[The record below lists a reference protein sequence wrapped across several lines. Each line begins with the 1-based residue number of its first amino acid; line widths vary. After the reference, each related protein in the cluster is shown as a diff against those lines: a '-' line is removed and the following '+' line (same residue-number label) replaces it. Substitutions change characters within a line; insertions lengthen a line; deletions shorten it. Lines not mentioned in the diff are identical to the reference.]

1 MGAIRVVSTDTIKA
15 PKSSDHE
22 IDLTPWDLRFLL
34 ASTNKKG
41 LLYHH
46 QVVANQIERLRH
58 SLSSA
63 LAVFQPVAGRLKI
76 TEHENN
82 MVSCSVTCNNA
93 GPTYVPPIVDSFF
106 AFIGDRN
113 YEGTSKPLLG
123 VQVTEL
129 VDGVFIGCTFNH
141 AAVDGKSM
149 WHFINLWA
157 EISRNCCHHQI
168 CKLPTLKRWFP
179 NGIQRPIQ
187 FPFTMEV
194 QKNHFDLSERVFHF
208 TKEKIMQLK
217 SKVNAETGTIKISSL
232 QALLTHLWCS
242 VIRSKQFDPQE
253 EVHNIFM
260 IGVRPRFVPPLPE
273 DYFGNTIISCV
284 VKMKAGELLE
294 EGGLCKGATEMNKL
308 IASYSDEKL
317 KNQYESWLRNPT
329 FVRQVSTTDS
339 NFLLIIS
346 SSPLFD
352 VYGNDFGWG
361 KPVAVRSAYKT
372 NGFVSVFAG
381 REEGSIDLQV
391 CLPYKILEAMGNDLQ
406 FMDVVSN

>member
-1 MGAIRVVSTDTIKA
+1 
-15 PKSSDHE
+15 
-22 IDLTPWDLRFLL
+22 
-34 ASTNKKG
+34 
-41 LLYHH
+41 
-46 QVVANQIERLRH
+46 
-58 SLSSA
+58 
-63 LAVFQPVAGRLKI
+63 
-76 TEHENN
+76 

-93 GPTYVPPIVDSFF
+93 GVLFIHAIAENTCVADIVGPTYVPPIVDSFF

-141 AAVDGKSM
+141 AVVDGKSM
-149 WHFINLWA
+149 WHFINSWA

-242 VIRSKQFDPQE
+242 VIRSKQFEPQE
-253 EVHNIFM
+253 EVHNRFM

-273 DYFGNTIISCV
+273 DYFGNAIISCV

-294 EGGLCKGATEMNKL
+294 EGGLCKGAREMNKV
-308 IASYSDEKL
+308 IASHSDEKL
-317 KNQYESWLRNPT
+317 KIQYESWLRNPT
-329 FVRQVSTTDS
+329 FVGQVSTTD
-339 NFLLIIS
+339 NNLLLIIS

-361 KPVAVRSAYKT
+361 KPVAVRSAYKI

-391 CLPYKILEAMGNDLQ
+391 CLPYKILQAMENDCQ